1 MISGQT
7 DMVCEM
13 HPKGVV
19 ALSYGAKLISANDSS
34 GFTYRG
40 RFTEARQAS
49 SIGYTASQKAHSALR
64 WLSVNH
70 GVIWGGRTFL
80 CWNPEGCLLYTSYTE
95 LILKIATYA
104 VVAVQVVSIF
114 AAKPQLPQALIVS
127 GIVLGVAGT
136 FLFALSVIT
145 MKDSWRAGLA
155 ENDETEM
162 ITNGIYALSRN
173 PAFLGFDCVYVGF
186 VLMFFNV
193 PLLLFSVFAMV
204 MLHLQI
210 LQEEQYMIR
219 VFGDTYLHYKSKRC
233 V

>member
-1 MISGQT
+1 MGLLQAAYRTYEAYADRAGSLRDGEKEALTPISHIVINAQIEITLSKEGVFQSART
-7 DMVCEM
+7 DVY
-13 HPKGVV
+13 K
-19 ALSYGAKLISANDSS
+19 
-34 GFTYRG
+34 
-40 RFTEARQAS
+40 RQ
-49 SIGYTASQKAHSALR
+49 
-64 WLSVNH
+64 
-70 GVIWGGRTFL
+70 
-80 CWNPEGCLLYTSYTE
+80 
-95 LILKIATYA
+95 
-104 VVAVQVVSIF
+104 
-114 AAKPQLPQALIVS
+114 
-127 GIVLGVAGT
+127 VLGVAGT

-210 LQEEQYMIR
+210 LQEEQYLIR
-219 VFGDTYLHYKSKRC
+219 VFGDTYLHYKSKVCRYFGRKR
-233 V
+233 